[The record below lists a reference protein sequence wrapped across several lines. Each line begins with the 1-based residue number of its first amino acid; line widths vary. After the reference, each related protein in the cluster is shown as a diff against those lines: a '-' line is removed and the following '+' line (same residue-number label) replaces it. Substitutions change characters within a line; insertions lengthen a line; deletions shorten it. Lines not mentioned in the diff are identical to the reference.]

1 MVYCCVGGCTNA
13 QGKTSAYRHFLR
25 FYPFPK
31 KDTAQMK
38 KWIAR
43 VNRRPCDLN
52 TSTMMVCSDHFAD
65 ADFEASKFLESRLC
79 YKEKMK
85 IVLKKDSVPN
95 TNRANGEKCDH
106 KKVNTESAEG
116 SQNSTRK
123 KARYHPTEAAI
134 DSVIRENDEVLKNLN
149 AFSTENNPGT
159 SEQPHMLHDTG
170 TGTDF
175 TYEERNSKSIQCSV
189 KTKSA
194 ACQTDSR

>member
-1 MVYCCVGGCTNA
+1 
-13 QGKTSAYRHFLR
+13 
-25 FYPFPK
+25 
-31 KDTAQMK
+31 
-38 KWIAR
+38 
-43 VNRRPCDLN
+43 
-52 TSTMMVCSDHFAD
+52 
-65 ADFEASKFLESRLC
+65 
-79 YKEKMK
+79 MK

-106 KKVNTESAEG
+106 KKVNTEG